1 MKKMTMLLCCFSL
14 QILFSQVGINTSNPQ
29 KMLDVNGN
37 FSSKYQDAST
47 GLFYEL
53 TNYKNDLAG
62 SPTTTMSIA
71 NNSSLSAATEYSLLG
86 IGKGAGNF
94 VVKDANG
101 ISVLQFNAGITAFIS
116 QTTTASTSFWG
127 QSTGSNPYSRMEVGN
142 ASGASAKVET
152 NTTNGIQ
159 FTANSISGTT
169 QSTYSFPA
177 ETGTNGQIM
186 ALNGNT
192 TSLTGKLQWKNIS
205 DIMILKSP
213 NGSCYKI
220 TVNDSGVLST
230 SSIACN

>member
-14 QILFSQVGINTSNPQ
+14 KILFSQVGINTSNPQ
-29 KMLDVNGN
+29 KTLDVNGN
-37 FSSKYQDAST
+37 FTSKYQDTST

-53 TNYKNDLAG
+53 TNYKNDLTG
-62 SPTTTMSIA
+62 SPITSMTIA
-71 NNSSLSAATEYSLLG
+71 NNSNLSAATEYSLLG
-86 IGKGAGNF
+86 VGKGTGNF
-94 VVKDANG
+94 AVKDANG
-101 ISVLQFNAGITAFIS
+101 LSVLQFNSGVTAFVS

-127 QSTGSNPYSRMEVGN
+127 SSTGSNPYSRMEVSKT
-142 ASGASAKVET
+142 SGAVARVEA

-159 FTANSISGTT
+159 FTANSISGTA

-192 TSLTGKLQWKNIS
+192 TSLSGKLQWKNLS

-220 TVNDSGVLST
+220 TVSDTGVLST